1 MKIDANIEFSEKTAK
16 QLGRDTFKVAV
27 DIDYV
32 EDNVESVYEYVS
44 NELAEKFGGVFF
56 EDEYEIKNLNEIIEE
71 IKFDEFK
78 QKTS

>member
-32 EDNVESVYEYVS
+32 EDNVDSIYEYVS
-44 NELAEKFGGVFF
+44 NELSETFGGIFF

-71 IKFDEFK
+71 IKFDEFQDK
-78 QKTS
+78 AN